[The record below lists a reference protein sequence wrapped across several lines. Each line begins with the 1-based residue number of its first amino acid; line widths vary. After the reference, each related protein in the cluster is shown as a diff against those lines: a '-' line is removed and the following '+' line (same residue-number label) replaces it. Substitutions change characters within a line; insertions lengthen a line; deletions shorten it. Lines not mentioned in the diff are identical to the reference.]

1 LLALFPDLVVDYG
14 DDTNSQIEVQIKYKG
29 YIARQVEEVERL
41 STIEEIELPSA
52 IDYHAVTGLRTE
64 AKLRLTKTRPL
75 NLGQASR
82 IPGIAP
88 ADISVLMVA
97 LKRE

>member
-1 LLALFPDLVVDYG
+1 MDYG
-14 DDTNSQIEVQIKYKG
+14 DDTNTQIEVQLKYEG
-29 YIARQVEEVERL
+29 YITRQVAEVERL
-41 STIEEIELPSA
+41 SMIEEVKLPSA
-52 IDYHAVTGLRTE
+52 IDYHAVAGLRTE
-64 AKLRLTKTRPL
+64 AKLRLSKTRPL

-97 LKRE
+97 LKGSRG